1 MQYIKYEG
9 NTSVTRSRTQK
20 QENSHSPNRRLCAM
34 LTIPY
39 QLLLVIRFRFMYK
52 IGLISGGSLIR
63 RVISDGRRKISGT
76 VLATPP
82 AATTGGGGTHTPT
95 PPGRRKSA
103 PSFFFYIRE
112 RGKKNHR
119 FSLRS
124 TRRQLY
130 ESLPWSLDL
139 RHISSDVLH
148 DPSPCSLL
156 RLLPVPGSFPSLP
169 SAPSDKRREK
179 KILFIS

>member
-1 MQYIKYEG
+1 MTFHNVDDI
-9 NTSVTRSRTQK
+9 
-20 QENSHSPNRRLCAM
+20 
-34 LTIPY
+34 Y
-39 QLLLVIRFRFMYK
+39 QLLLVIRFCFMYR
-52 IGLISGGSLIR
+52 IALISGGSRIPTR
-63 RVISDGRRKISGT
+63 DISRRKISGGGD
-76 VLATPP
+76 ATCGNH
-82 AATTGGGGTHTPT
+82 GGGGTHTPT

-139 RHISSDVLH
+139 RHIFSDVLH

-156 RLLPVPGSFPSLP
+156 RLLPVPDSLPSLP
-169 SAPSDKRREK
+169 STPRRAAREED
-179 KILFIS
+179 IIYFVN

>member
-1 MQYIKYEG
+1 LLYI
-9 NTSVTRSRTQK
+9 QDF
-20 QENSHSPNRRLCAM
+20 RRIAD
-34 LTIPY
+34 PE
-39 QLLLVIRFRFMYK
+39 
-52 IGLISGGSLIR
+52 
-63 RVISDGRRKISGT
+63 RVISNGRKFSGDGD
-76 VLATPP
+76 ATC
-82 AATTGGGGTHTPT
+82 GNHGGGTHTPT

-148 DPSPCSLL
+148 DPSPCYLL
-156 RLLPVPGSFPSLP
+156 RLPPVPESLPSLP
-169 SAPSDKRREK
+169 STPRRAVREED
-179 KILFIS
+179 IIYFVN

>member
-1 MQYIKYEG
+1 MLKIYLLKD
-9 NTSVTRSRTQK
+9 NDKTLKCV
-20 QENSHSPNRRLCAM
+20 NRLFTM

-39 QLLLVIRFRFMYK
+39 QLLPRDP
-52 IGLISGGSLIR
+52 ISFYIQDW
-63 RVISDGRRKISGT
+63 VNFRKIADQ
-76 VLATPP
+76 VEEDFRH
-82 AATTGGGGTHTPT
+82 GGGDATWDTMVIAPIYRHLP

-148 DPSPCSLL
+148 DPSPCLTLSSSTRSL
-156 RLLPVPGSFPSLP
+156 SSLP
-169 SAPSDKRREK
+169 SAPRLAVREED
-179 KILFIS
+179 IIYFVN

>member
-1 MQYIKYEG
+1 MQKIYASKTCEETWKFEFSKQSTLHNIDD
-9 NTSVTRSRTQK
+9 SIRAITRNPISLYVQDRVDF
-20 QENSHSPNRRLCAM
+20 RRIADPACD
-34 LTIPY
+34 
-39 QLLLVIRFRFMYK
+39 IRRRR
-52 IGLISGGSLIR
+52 ISGRS
-63 RVISDGRRKISGT
+63 
-76 VLATPP
+76 A
-82 AATTGGGGTHTPT
+82 GGGDATCGNHGSGTHTPT

-148 DPSPCSLL
+148 DPSPYSLL
-156 RLLPVPGSFPSLP
+156 RLLPVPDSFPSLP
-169 SAPSDKRREK
+169 SAPRRAAREED
-179 KILFIS
+179 IIYFVN

>member
-1 MQYIKYEG
+1 MLLF
-9 NTSVTRSRTQK
+9 T
-20 QENSHSPNRRLCAM
+20 M

-39 QLLLVIRFRFMYK
+39 QLLLVIRFSFMYK
-52 IGLISGGSLIR
+52 IALISGGSLIR
-63 RVISDGRRKISGT
+63 RVISGRF
-76 VLATPP
+76 LARWWRRHLQQPRRRRWHPYTD
-82 AATTGGGGTHTPT
+82 T
-95 PPGRRKSA
+95 PGRRKSA

-130 ESLPWSLDL
+130 ESLPRSLDL

-156 RLLPVPGSFPSLP
+156 RLLPVPDSLPSLP
-169 SAPSDKRREK
+169 SAPRRAAREED
-179 KILFIS
+179 IIYFVN

>member
-1 MQYIKYEG
+1 
-9 NTSVTRSRTQK
+9 
-20 QENSHSPNRRLCAM
+20 M
-34 LTIPY
+34 LTISY
-39 QLLLVIRFRFMYK
+39 QVLLVIRFSFMYK
-52 IGLISGGSLIR
+52 IVLISGGSLIR
-63 RVISDGRRKISGT
+63 RVISRRF
-76 VLATPP
+76 LARWWRRHLP
-82 AATTGGGGTHTPT
+82 ATTAMAPT

-156 RLLPVPGSFPSLP
+156 RLLPVPDSLLSLP
-169 SAPSDKRREK
+169 SAPRRAAREED
-179 KILFIS
+179 IIYFVN

>member
-1 MQYIKYEG
+1 MHDFHISYY
-9 NTSVTRSRTQK
+9 SRSDFALRTRSRWFP
-20 QENSHSPNRRLCAM
+20 EDRWSGAW
-34 LTIPY
+34 Y
-39 QLLLVIRFRFMYK
+39 QTEEDFWH
-52 IGLISGGSLIR
+52 GGG
-63 RVISDGRRKISGT
+63 D
-76 VLATPP
+76 ATC
-82 AATTGGGGTHTPT
+82 GNHGGGTHTPT

-148 DPSPCSLL
+148 DPSPTLSFVFYPFPAPFL
-156 RLLPVPGSFPSLP
+156 RYPPPL
-169 SAPSDKRREK
+169 DERREK

>member
-1 MQYIKYEG
+1 MQIIYASKTCEETWKFEFSKQTTLHIDD
-9 NTSVTRSRTQK
+9 SIPAITRNPISLYVQDRVDF
-20 QENSHSPNRRLCAM
+20 RRIAD
-34 LTIPY
+34 PARD
-39 QLLLVIRFRFMYK
+39 IR
-52 IGLISGGSLIR
+52 
-63 RVISDGRRKISGT
+63 RRKISGRS
-76 VLATPP
+76 A
-82 AATTGGGGTHTPT
+82 GGGDATCGNHDGTHTPT

-148 DPSPCSLL
+148 DPSPYSLL
-156 RLLPVPGSFPSLP
+156 RLLPVPDSFPSLP
-169 SAPSDKRREK
+169 SAPRRTAREED
-179 KILFIS
+179 IIYFVN